1 MSNLNYFRGS
11 PGGTGV
17 PAGWGQATNTGA
29 AAGVS
34 KGMDALAQGLS
45 KFFQNK
51 KEQAEED
58 AYAELLEKLNEVPGN
73 TKEVGRKTAEQVS
86 GETPG
91 LPDFLDTAMRQVPG
105 SEFTGPMPVDP
116 SSIVPPEDYESYP
129 QSISQEQIPNP
140 RTVEMD
146 LYREIHA
153 SNDISSFI
161 VNGMLYDGESGEYYP
176 LSPLPPGAKNPP
188 GFGNEFETITYP
200 GPTTRYDGYQ
210 PVQDNITEHVVGAS
224 VPETIPGPVTQTPIL
239 PPEQAMQR
247 PMPDFQATEAAMAGQ
262 QVPLS
267 FGEQDQARQQLIA
280 EYTRRIGTDRAE
292 KLMGEQFKT
301 HRDAAGNP
309 LAYSLGKT
317 FQLAPKTDPA
327 FASKDFIP
335 IMIGDI
341 EGKFNVRDGKITL
354 PSQENVISAAVSGDI
369 RESDARRASLKAMKG
384 IDPPIKFVTFNED
397 SRNWASAEEG
407 DSGAVRIDEAIAR
420 ETTEEPASTSRQRA
434 AELLHNR

>member
-29 AAGVS
+29 VAGIS
-34 KGMDALAQGLS
+34 KGMDALAKGLE

-58 AYAELLEKLNEVPGN
+58 AYAELLEKLNEVPGK
-73 TKEVGRKTAEQVS
+73 TKEDVS
-86 GETPG
+86 SRRTNEEVMSAAMQGTEN
-91 LPDFLDTAMRQVPG
+91 LPAYLTNAAAQGHIEGVP
-105 SEFTGPMPVDP
+105 FTGPMPVDP
-116 SSIVPPEDYESYP
+116 ESIDPT
-129 QSISQEQIPNP
+129 QIMTSMSPNP
-140 RTVEMD
+140 AIE
-146 LYREIHA
+146 
-153 SNDISSFI
+153 
-161 VNGMLYDGESGEYYP
+161 GMLYDPESGEYYP
-176 LSPLPPGAKNPP
+176 HLTDTMLNGEGTGQFLQSPDGNYIPASSAATEFPGEWMPPGAMPGAQNSKFSQRQWGEGMQPAPQMLPDIPP
-188 GFGNEFETITYP
+188 G
-200 GPTTRYDGYQ
+200 
-210 PVQDNITEHVVGAS
+210 
-224 VPETIPGPVTQTPIL
+224 VP
-239 PPEQAMQR
+239 MDR
-247 PMPDFQATEAAMAGQ
+247 PMPDYRATEAVMAGQ

-317 FQLAPKTDPA
+317 FQMAPKTDPA
-327 FASKDFIP
+327 FTSKDFIP

-420 ETTEEPASTSRQRA
+420 ETTKEPASTSRQRA
-434 AELLHNR
+434 ADLLHNR